1 MFIAVLFYNCMTN
14 IVSVILTVSIEKSI
28 EVVLGIRTLG
38 HRMVGTNRSYELCR
52 LITKYT
58 YLQCPKASVACS
70 TKLNESVNY
79 GFLISYAKISHKF
92 H

>member
-14 IVSVILTVSIEKSI
+14 LVSVILTVSIEKSI
-28 EVVLGIRTLG
+28 EVVLGIRTMG

-52 LITKYT
+52 HITKYT

-79 GFLISYAKISHKF
+79 GFLISYVKISHKF

>member
-14 IVSVILTVSIEKSI
+14 LVSVILTVSIEKSI

-52 LITKYT
+52 LIIKYT

-79 GFLISYAKISHKF
+79 GFLISYVKISHKF